1 MLTIFKK
8 LILYSK
14 VNVIKIRSRRTMKND
29 GWRFTIGDRQVV
41 DPEEASADIGRV
53 TDIGMDIQKLQHTL
67 NKQLQTMI
75 N

>member
-1 MLTIFKK
+1 
-8 LILYSK
+8 
-14 VNVIKIRSRRTMKND
+14 MKND